1 LDEAGDIAQ
10 PEGELMAE
18 GNGEGAGDEPF
29 EPLHAKPPRPDLLI
43 FVGLQAA
50 GKSTY
55 YRTHLAATHV
65 HVSKDLM
72 TNVRNRDERQT
83 RMIEEALRSGQSVA
97 VDNTN
102 PTPLVRAPLIALGR
116 RYGARVIALF
126 FQSVVKDAVVRN
138 RLREGKARVP
148 DVAIYVAAKKL
159 VPPSVD
165 EGFDEVRV
173 IEPLPPIAPVPVS
186 A

>member
-1 LDEAGDIAQ
+1 M
-10 PEGELMAE
+10 ELI
-18 GNGEGAGDEPF
+18 
-29 EPLHAKPPRPDLLI
+29 I

-50 GKSTY
+50 GKSTW
-55 YRTHLAATHV
+55 YRDHFAATHV

-72 TNVRNRDERQT
+72 PNASNRDAKQLLA
-83 RMIEEALRSGQSVA
+83 IEQALAAGRSVV

-102 PTPLVRAPLIALGR
+102 PTVASRAPLIALGR
-116 RYGARVIALF
+116 RFGARVVACF
-126 FQSVVKDAVVRN
+126 FEATVKNVIERN

-148 DVAIYVAAKKL
+148 DVAIYVTSKRL
-159 VPPSVD
+159 VRPSPE

-173 IEPLPPIAPVPVS
+173 IA

>member
-1 LDEAGDIAQ
+1 MA
-10 PEGELMAE
+10 PE
-18 GNGEGAGDEPF
+18 
-29 EPLHAKPPRPDLLI
+29 LI
-43 FVGLQAA
+43 LFVGMQAS

-55 YRTHLAATHV
+55 YATHLAATHV

-72 TNVRNRDERQT
+72 TNVSNRDARQQK
-83 RMIEEALRSGQSVA
+83 MIETALAAGQSVA

-102 PTPLVRAPLIALGR
+102 PTPLARAPLIALGR
-116 RYGARVIALF
+116 KHGARVVAYF
-126 FQSVVKDAVVRN
+126 FETAVKAAVARN

-148 DVAIYVAAKKL
+148 DVALFVTAKKL
-159 VPPSVD
+159 VPPTVA

-173 IEPLPPIAPVPVS
+173 IGAFQ

>member
-1 LDEAGDIAQ
+1 MPL
-10 PEGELMAE
+10 ELI
-18 GNGEGAGDEPF
+18 
-29 EPLHAKPPRPDLLI
+29 I

-55 YRTHLAATHV
+55 YHAHLAATHV

-72 TNVRNRDERQT
+72 KNTRDRDAKQQQ
-83 RMIEEALRSGQSVA
+83 MIEQALAAGRSVA

-102 PTPLVRAPLIALGR
+102 PTPAVRAPLIELGR
-116 RYGARVIALF
+116 RHGARLAAYF
-126 FQSVVKDAVVRN
+126 FETAVKDAVARN

-148 DVAIYVAAKKL
+148 DVAIFVTAKKL
-159 VPPSVD
+159 VPPTFA

-173 IEPLPPIAPVPVS
+173 IASSPVDH